1 MTSGWLDSARRVGL
15 LQVAAEL
22 GVEVRRRA
30 LARCPACGA
39 ESGVKVVGEGR
50 WRCFHCDVGG
60 DAVDLVAAAVHGR
73 KLDRAGSEAVRDW
86 YAARGWCEAPR
97 DREIR
102 RVEPRP
108 APERVE
114 AHVEG
119 PPPQDEVYALGR
131 ACRPVTEDAEVSA
144 WLARRLGADAPRR
157 VAAGRLV
164 VALPWRA
171 LGPPW
176 AVYGGRRW
184 AEIGYRAV
192 VPVYDA
198 GGVARS
204 VRARCVG
211 TPPERAPK
219 ALPPRG
225 YSVRGLVMASQ
236 VGRAM
241 LRGEAWPARV
251 VVAEGEPQWLAACL
265 EWPDRAV
272 LGIVAGSWSAE
283 IAARVPVGAEVLV
296 VTDHGDVRG
305 AGDRYAAQIE
315 GTLAGRRVARL
326 GVAVG

>member
-30 LARCPACGA
+30 LVRCPACGA

-50 WRCFHCDVGG
+50 WRCFHCDAGG
-60 DAVDLVAAAVHGR
+60 DAVDLVSYAVHGR

-144 WLARRLGADAPRR
+144 WLVGGPLDRDGAVELALAPGAAPPLLPIPRAVAPRTT
-157 VAAGRLV
+157 
-164 VALPWRA
+164 
-171 LGPPW
+171 
-176 AVYGGRRW
+176 
-184 AEIGYRAV
+184 
-192 VPVYDA
+192 
-198 GGVARS
+198 S
-204 VRARCVG
+204 
-211 TPPERAPK
+211 TP
-219 ALPPRG
+219 
-225 YSVRGLVMASQ
+225 GLVPPGFVLLEA
-236 VGRAM
+236 
-241 LRGEAWPARV
+241 RG
-251 VVAEGEPQWLAACL
+251 
-265 EWPDRAV
+265 
-272 LGIVAGSWSAE
+272 GIVQMK
-283 IAARVPVGAEVLV
+283 RVG
-296 VTDHGDVRG
+296 
-305 AGDRYAAQIE
+305 
-315 GTLAGRRVARL
+315 
-326 GVAVG
+326 